1 MFPENIPL
9 HYVYQELALTAEDQD
24 YKIGESNLDNTCKEI
39 VCVILSDPKGIID
52 CSAELNSDLDGQVY
66 DIYISF
72 NKRIDN
78 LDFEGEKYVFE
89 IGAKVLIFAT
99 PLPSTIAL

>member
-24 YKIGESNLDNTCKEI
+24 YKIGESQLDNTCKEI
-39 VCVILSDPKGIID
+39 VCVILKDPKGIIG
-52 CSAELNSDLDGQVY
+52 CSAELNSDLAGQVY

-78 LDFEGEKYVFE
+78 MDFEGDKYVFE
-89 IGAKVLIFAT
+89 IGAKVFIFAT
-99 PLPSTIAL
+99 LMPSTSAL